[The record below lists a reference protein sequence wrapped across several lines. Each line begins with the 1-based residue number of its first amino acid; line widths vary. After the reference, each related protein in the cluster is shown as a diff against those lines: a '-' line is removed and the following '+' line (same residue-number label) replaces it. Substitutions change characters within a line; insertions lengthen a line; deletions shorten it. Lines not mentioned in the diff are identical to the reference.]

1 MTNTKWTL
9 DGGIYFPINGN
20 IVLHTTPG
28 PGIWAVTTSPDPMDL
43 RLGLTKVADKF
54 EFNFKIYELGHEA
67 ITKKIK
73 TIWNSEKFIET
84 DKNLGIVLNGT
95 KGTGKT
101 IAAKLMCNDI
111 DIPVII
117 VNGSFSG
124 RILPFIQQ
132 LNFECIVL
140 IDEAE
145 KSFKQDGDDEI
156 LLKLIDGVYNSTR
169 KLYIL
174 TTNRL
179 TINENLLG
187 RPGRIRYI
195 QEFKNLPLKAVSD
208 YIDDNLIDKS
218 KKERVL
224 QEVDLLEI
232 STIDILKS
240 IVEEVNIFGDL
251 EESNLLNIPKAKYVF
266 DVAEFEGCNKS
277 SILAIKLLMTL
288 TKKSEQDLYTWF
300 NSPIDSVEFLKK
312 INESEA
318 RILATEELAN
328 SKKIERAKED
338 LSDNNSAVFKAA
350 GELNNKSV
358 AKDQSKDAIPLSV
371 VLKCFKDYC
380 ISFIDDSSEKSNLAD
395 ADEKVGNAKVAKVE
409 KEKENVTSEVIY
421 IRDIISTCIAGC
433 SWCGKNKMTNQ
444 YSSLWKEMETS
455 LGTIVEVPDD
465 SGFFILRG
473 KWSGEE
479 SLYLILRQ
487 KNNPSL
493 YRGGLDLL

>member
-9 DGGIYFPINGN
+9 DRGIYYPINGN

-28 PGIWAVTTSPDPMDL
+28 PGIWTVTISPDPMDQ

-54 EFNFKIYELGHEA
+54 EFNYKIYELGHEA
-67 ITKKIK
+67 IASKIK
-73 TIWNSEKFIET
+73 YLWNSEKFIDT
-84 DKNLGIVLNGT
+84 NKNLGVVLNGT

-101 IAAKLMCNDI
+101 VAAKLICNDL

-117 VNGSFSG
+117 VNSSFKG
-124 RILPFIQQ
+124 MILPFIQQ
-132 LNFECIVL
+132 LNFECVVL

-145 KSFKQDGDDEI
+145 KTFRQDGDDEI

-187 RPGRIRYI
+187 RPGRVRYI
-195 QEFKNLPLKAVSD
+195 QEFKNLPLKAISD
-208 YIDDNLIDKS
+208 FIDDNLIDKS
-218 KKERVL
+218 KKDRVL

-232 STIDILKS
+232 STIDILKA

-251 EESNLLNIPKAKYVF
+251 DEANLLNIPKAKYIF

-277 SILAIKLLMTL
+277 SIQALKLLMTL
-288 TKKSEQDLYTWF
+288 TRKSGQDLYTWF
-300 NSPIDSVEFLKK
+300 NTPVNSVELLQK
-312 INESEA
+312 INEIEPKIISSEKESKKKEA
-318 RILATEELAN
+318 EVQELAN
-328 SKKIERAKED
+328 VEA
-338 LSDNNSAVFKAA
+338 NSAVYDVAVPKQKAVK
-350 GELNNKSV
+350 E
-358 AKDQSKDAIPLSV
+358 QSSILLST
-371 VLKCFKDYC
+371 VLKCMRDYC
-380 ISFIDDSSEKSNLAD
+380 ISYIETKEEGDENGAKSMNTKDAAAD
-395 ADEKVGNAKVAKVE
+395 ITGGDI
-409 KEKENVTSEVIY
+409 S
-421 IRDIISTCIAGC
+421 IRNIVSNCISGC
-433 SWCGKNKMTNQ
+433 SWCGQSKMTNQ

-465 SGFFILRG
+465 SGFFVLRG

-479 SLYLILRQ
+479 NLCLVLRQ

-493 YRGGLDLL
+493 YRGGLNLL